1 MTDDAVKSTRGRGR
15 PRLQDEPCTIRIGV
29 PLTAA
34 DHQALLSLV
43 KSQQCADRKL
53 SKQEVI
59 RQLIRECA
67 SRENK
72 VPHPDAPQAQ

>member
-15 PRLQDEPCTIRIGV
+15 PRLQAEPCTIRIGV

-34 DHQALLSLV
+34 DHQALVSLV
-43 KSQQCADRKL
+43 KTQQCVDPKV

-67 SRENK
+67 SRENNA
-72 VPHPDAPQAQ
+72 HHTDAPQAQ